1 MQITFIPQSRF
12 DTLALSVAGDVL
24 TVNGAALDLSPLPE
38 GAVLPADAVAC
49 DWIMGDIT
57 RVGGVLHLAML
68 LPYGLYGGGDWPPEE
83 LTITTADGPITLPA
97 GANDGGLA

>member
-68 LPYGLYGGGDWPPEE
+68 LPYGLYGGPAPEQQ
-83 LTITTADGPITLPA
+83 TITTDDGPITLPA